1 MKKTSKL
8 ASLLVTA
15 SCLACGGSSAPRA
28 GASAAPS
35 ESGDLKPLGTREA
48 PAPQAAGMPPGQG
61 DAASLPPG
69 HPPIGA
75 AAAGGPASDRSAGH
89 LAGTVQLSPKLAA
102 GPGDVLYL
110 IAKKG
115 PTTLAVRRVEKPTF
129 PLDFELTGADAM
141 VSGVPFEGPV
151 DLVARLSRS
160 GDAIPAKGDLEG
172 VTKGVA
178 VPASG
183 IKVTIDTTRP

>member
-1 MKKTSKL
+1 VKKTTKL
-8 ASLLVTA
+8 AALLLGA
-15 SCLACGGSSAPRA
+15 GCFACGGPAAPRSSP
-28 GASAAPS
+28 SAAPS

-48 PAPQAAGMPPGQG
+48 ASPQPSGSPADK
-61 DAASLPPG
+61 DAATALPPG

-75 AAAGGPASDRSAGH
+75 GTGAASSQGSV
-89 LAGTVQLSPKLAA
+89 AGTVVLAAKLSA
-102 GPGDVLYL
+102 GPGEVLYL

-115 PTTLAVRRVEKPTF
+115 ATTLAVRRIDKPVF
-129 PLDFELTGADAM
+129 PLEFELSGADAM

-172 VTKGVA
+172 VVKGVA
-178 VPASG
+178 VPAARVK
-183 IKVTIDTTRP
+183 ITIDSVRQ